1 MKIYN
6 DVIGLIGNTP
16 MVRISKLNR
25 LGVAEVYVKIESR
38 NPSLSVKDRLAKA
51 MIEDAENRGVISE
64 NTIIIEPSSGNT
76 GIGLA
81 MVCAVKGYKLI
92 VTMPESMSVER
103 RKLMTALGTEIV
115 LTPAEKGMKGAI
127 ARASELCIE
136 LNGFMPMQFE
146 NLSNVEMHMK
156 TTAMEIWNDTDGEID
171 GIVTGIGTGGTFTG
185 VSKALK
191 AKKSSFFSIAVEPQD
206 SPVLSGG
213 SPAPHKIQG
222 IGAGFIPSV
231 VDVTLIDEV
240 VKVSHQ
246 DAVNTARKLMKE
258 EGILCGISSGANVW
272 AALEVAKRKEFENK
286 KIVTF
291 VCDSAE
297 RYLSTILFND

>member
-16 MVRISKLNR
+16 MVRISKLNS

-51 MIEDAENRGVISE
+51 MIEDAESKGIISK

-92 VTMPESMSVER
+92 VTMPESMSIER
-103 RKLMTALGTEIV
+103 RKLMTALGAEIV

-127 ARASELCIE
+127 AKALELSEE
-136 LNGFMPMQFE
+136 YKGFIPMQFE

-222 IGAGFIPSV
+222 IGAGFIPKV
-231 VDVTLIDEV
+231 VEESLIDEV
-240 VKVSHQ
+240 ICVSHQ
-246 DAVNTARKLMKE
+246 NAVETARKLMKE

-272 AALEVAKRKEFENK
+272 AALEVAKRKEYENK

>member
-6 DVIGLIGNTP
+6 DMIGLIGNTP
-16 MVRISKLNR
+16 MVRISKLNS
-25 LGVAEVYVKIESR
+25 LGVAEVYAKIESR

-51 MIEDAENRGVISE
+51 MIKDAENRRVISK

-103 RKLMTALGTEIV
+103 RKLMNALGAEIV

-127 ARASELCIE
+127 AKATELCE
-136 LNGFMPMQFE
+136 EFNGYMPMQFE

-213 SPAPHKIQG
+213 SHAPHKIQG

-231 VDVTLIDEV
+231 VDVSLIDEV